1 MRDSLP
7 LGCTFLKPD
16 DDDDDD
22 AVDAAV
28 VFVLAAFVDAGL
40 DDDVA
45 VECMVYLMLGCVCNV
60 WCPRRL
66 LPCLLQ
72 YYYEIVTL

>member
-16 DDDDDD
+16 DDDD
-22 AVDAAV
+22 ALDAAV
-28 VFVLAAFVDAGL
+28 VVVLAAFVDAGL

-45 VECMVYLMLGCVCNV
+45 VGECMGTLLPNV

-66 LPCLLQ
+66 LP
-72 YYYEIVTL
+72 Y

>member
-16 DDDDDD
+16 DDDD

-28 VFVLAAFVDAGL
+28 VVVVVLAAFVDAGL

-45 VECMVYLMLGCVCNV
+45 VEECMGALLPNV
-60 WCPRRL
+60 RYPRRL
-66 LPCLLQ
+66 LP
-72 YYYEIVTL
+72 Y

>member
-22 AVDAAV
+22 DDDDVIGAAV
-28 VFVLAAFVDAGL
+28 VVVLAAFVDAGL

-45 VECMVYLMLGCVCNV
+45 VESMVPY
-60 WCPRRL
+60 
-66 LPCLLQ
+66 CL
-72 YYYEIVTL
+72 IIR